1 MISELD
7 LTQEQKIYIE
17 NLEKVKKT
25 TTDEFALK
33 LIGAFFEDLD
43 DTKFIPLKFER
54 CMEDY
59 IFSKDSY
66 TLDEIFPKKIYFIL
80 DIFMGR
86 NGREDFLEV
95 VRNIRK
101 FPYRLCLYNKPFRGE
116 NYKLYGD
123 KIAEVFG
130 TFTEKKFKNLS
141 LIDILK
147 KIIILD

>member
-33 LIGAFFEDLD
+33 LIDSFFEDLNG
-43 DTKFIPLKFER
+43 TRFMLLNFKQ
-54 CMEDY
+54 CMKDY

-80 DIFMGR
+80 DLFMGR

-95 VRNIRK
+95 EIGRAHV
-101 FPYRLCLYNKPFRGE
+101 
-116 NYKLYGD
+116 
-123 KIAEVFG
+123 
-130 TFTEKKFKNLS
+130 
-141 LIDILK
+141 
-147 KIIILD
+147 